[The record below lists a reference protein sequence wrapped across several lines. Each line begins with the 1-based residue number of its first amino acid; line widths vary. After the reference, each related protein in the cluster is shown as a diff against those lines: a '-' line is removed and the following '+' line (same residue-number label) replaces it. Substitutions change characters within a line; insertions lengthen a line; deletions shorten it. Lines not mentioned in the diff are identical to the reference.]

1 MILLYLEMRFY
12 KHVLYSFFALLLFGT
27 NLFSQENQALK
38 KLISQS
44 NSTLNRNAD
53 SSIIYSDSI
62 IVLAKKLNDKRSL
75 AIGLKNKG
83 QANYYLGNY
92 PKTLINYQE
101 AISIAEQIKQTDLLL
116 SLHNLYGTF
125 YKKQNNLKAA
135 LDEFSKGFSLATQL
149 NDTAAMASSMNDMGL
164 VYQLQNDVF
173 TAIDCFTKSLKLYQ
187 QQKSKLGESYSLNYL
202 AEVYANQKKYTE
214 AINFLNKA
222 LALRQE
228 LADTVAM
235 AINLVNLGEV
245 YLQQGNESKALFYFN
260 ESAQLAKK
268 TNYSDLL
275 KHCYKMISDI
285 HLKEKNFEKAF
296 AFFALHTAI
305 KDSLYNES
313 NSRIIQETEAKYQN
327 EKKQLQID
335 NLNKENEIKEVKLEQ
350 QSAKTRNLYFI
361 AGFLLVIVFG
371 VFVGYRNKQKAN
383 QLISE
388 QKREV
393 EKQKAIIEQKQ
404 KEVLDSI
411 HYAKRIQQSLL
422 PNEKYLEKTFNRL
435 KK

>member
-1 MILLYLEMRFY
+1 MHFYRVFILF
-12 KHVLYSFFALLLFGT
+12 VLFLFCT
-27 NLFSQENQALK
+27 NLYSQENATLQ
-38 KLISQS
+38 KLIKLS
-44 NSTLNRNAD
+44 NKSLNRNAD
-53 SSIIYSDSI
+53 SSIVYSDSI

-75 AIGLKNKG
+75 IIGLKNKG

-92 PKTLINYQE
+92 PKTLSCYQQ
-101 AISIAEQIKQTDLLL
+101 AMSIAEKEKQNDLLL

-135 LDEFSKGFSLATQL
+135 LEEFSNGFSLAKSL

-187 QQKSKLGESYSLNYL
+187 QQNSKLGESYCLNYL
-202 AEVYANQKKYTE
+202 AEVYANQQKYSE

-245 YLQQGNESKALFYFN
+245 YLQQGNENKALYYFN
-260 ESAQLAKK
+260 ESAFLAKK

-285 HLKEKNFEKAF
+285 HLKQKNHEKAY

-313 NSRIIQETEAKYQN
+313 NSRIIQEAEAKYQN

-335 NLNKENEIKEVKLEQ
+335 NLHKENEIKEVKLEQ
-350 QSAKTRNLYFI
+350 QATKNRNLYFL
-361 AGFLLVIVFG
+361 AGFLLIIVLG
-371 VFVGYRNKQKAN
+371 VFIGYRNKQKAN

-388 QKREV
+388 QKKEV

-404 KEVLDSI
+404 KEVMDSI